1 MKKDKIYISGP
12 ISSQPLD
19 LAIHHFTLAVETF
32 DRSMRSVN
40 EA

>member
-12 ISSQPLD
+12 ISSRPLGVV
-19 LAIHHFTLAVETF
+19 INHFMLAVETF